1 MKTTITLLDITVYEV
16 HVCEY
21 LNVDSERN
29 QQKATSGRRESEKEE
44 RYLLS
49 LHSPASRNLSSEG
62 CHKLTRI
69 QLLGLYFNG
78 ITKFKLLLP

>member
-1 MKTTITLLDITVYEV
+1 METTITLLDITLYEV
-16 HVCEY
+16 LICEH

-29 QQKATSGRRESEKEE
+29 QQKATPGRRESEKEE

-62 CHKLTRI
+62 CHKLRRI
-69 QLLGLYFNG
+69 
-78 ITKFKLLLP
+78 

>member
-29 QQKATSGRRESEKEE
+29 QQKATSGRRESEKAE

-49 LHSPASRNLSSEG
+49 LHSRASRNLSSEG
-62 CHKLTRI
+62 CHKLRRI
-69 QLLGLYFNG
+69 
-78 ITKFKLLLP
+78 

>member
-1 MKTTITLLDITVYEV
+1 MKTTITLLDIHVTVYEV

-49 LHSPASRNLSSEG
+49 LHSRASRNLSSEG
-62 CHKLTRI
+62 CHKLRRI
-69 QLLGLYFNG
+69 
-78 ITKFKLLLP
+78 

>member
-21 LNVDSERN
+21 LKVDSERN

-49 LHSPASRNLSSEG
+49 LHSRASRNLSSEG
-62 CHKLTRI
+62 CHKLRRI
-69 QLLGLYFNG
+69 
-78 ITKFKLLLP
+78 

>member
-1 MKTTITLLDITVYEV
+1 METTITLLDITLYEV
-16 HVCEY
+16 LICEH

-49 LHSPASRNLSSEG
+49 LHSRASRNLSSEG
-62 CHKLTRI
+62 CHKLRRI
-69 QLLGLYFNG
+69 
-78 ITKFKLLLP
+78 